1 MTTALASMNRGSTKK
16 LKKRHQ
22 EKLLR
27 MVLDGRRR
35 PTDRKWA
42 REQLALSG
50 YQIDFIK

>member
-1 MTTALASMNRGSTKK
+1 MGTEVKATRGDPKK

-27 MVLDGRRR
+27 MALDGRRR
-35 PTDRKWA
+35 PADRKWA

-50 YQIDFIK
+50 YDIGFIK